1 MKRPLAMFILGALLS
16 AAAAAPEPVPQ
27 WPPAPE
33 PARLTFVEAI
43 RGPKIAAAGWFGS
56 VMRKVIGLDKA
67 GEVSRERLI
76 QPTGVYA
83 SGGTVYIAD
92 PGAHGVLRYRE
103 EDEKGVWLPRGGR
116 ERLVSPVGVA
126 AAPDGRLFVLD
137 SGLRKVFILDRDG
150 KITGELEGDPQGLG
164 RPAALAVSDKAVF
177 VSDVENHRIAVFGLE
192 GVFLHAFGKR
202 GSGPGE
208 FNFPT
213 YLWVDRATGRLW
225 VTDSGN
231 FRAQWFDSDGTF
243 RGELGSNGNRPGYLA
258 RPRGIARD
266 SEGHVYLADAAFDAF
281 QIFDEK
287 SRLLLFVGRA
297 GGRPG
302 EFSMPGGVFV
312 DDRDRVYVAD
322 SYNARVQV
330 FQYRKEAAP

>member
-1 MKRPLAMFILGALLS
+1 MKRKLALIALAAVFT
-16 AAAAAPEPVPQ
+16 AAAAVPVPSPQ

-33 PARLTFVEAI
+33 RARLRFVQAI
-43 RGPKIAAAGWFGS
+43 EGPKIAAAGWFGA
-56 VMRKVIGLDKA
+56 VMRKLIGLDEA
-67 GEVSRERLI
+67 GQVAQDRLV
-76 QPTGVYA
+76 QPTGVFA
-83 SGGTVYIAD
+83 ANGTVFVAD

-103 EDEKGVWLPRGGR
+103 GDGEGEWWPRSDR
-116 ERLVSPVGVA
+116 ERLRSPVSVA

-137 SGLRKVFILDRDG
+137 SSLRTVFILDGEG
-150 KITGELEGDPQGLG
+150 KIIRELEGDPQGMG
-164 RPAALAVSDKAVF
+164 RPAALAVSDRAVF

-192 GVFLHAFGKR
+192 GVFLYAFGSR
-202 GSGPGE
+202 GTAAGE

-213 YLWVDRATGRLW
+213 YLWYDRAADQLW
-225 VTDSGN
+225 VNDSGN
-231 FRAQWFDSDGTF
+231 FRVQWFGGGGDF

-258 RPRGIARD
+258 RPRGVARD

-281 QIFDEK
+281 QIFDES

-302 EFSMPGGVFV
+302 EFSMPGGISV
-312 DDRDRVYVAD
+312 DARDRVYVAD

-330 FQYRKEAAP
+330 FQYLKEGAP